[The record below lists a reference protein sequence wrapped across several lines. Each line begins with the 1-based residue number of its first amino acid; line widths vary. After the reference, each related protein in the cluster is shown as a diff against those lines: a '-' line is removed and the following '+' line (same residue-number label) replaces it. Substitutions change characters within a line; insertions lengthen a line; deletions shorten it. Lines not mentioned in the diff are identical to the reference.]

1 MLRDWE
7 WTPCGA
13 CWFFAFWGRGTQAT
27 ILLLANA
34 NKENMQFLKSC
45 FSKSSRPFQW
55 IVLRFDSGKHFK
67 KTGQRDPECVPQ
79 NHQVLLPSPQ
89 VGGPVSSPGGR
100 KSAGELGWRVSE
112 GIECSSLHRAGDENN
127 PGRSRYHPDTAPSSL
142 LLMCCSTRSYKG
154 LPENLVPGNVRIY
167 SSCAGP

>member
-1 MLRDWE
+1 
-7 WTPCGA
+7 
-13 CWFFAFWGRGTQAT
+13 
-27 ILLLANA
+27 
-34 NKENMQFLKSC
+34 MQFLKSC